1 VTTAKPIIRCS
12 SLPILAKCFGQLGA
26 TLTVDVES
34 DIAEAGTNHHGYAAR
49 MIREGRAPDMPTLDP
64 DAAFIRARIRMAWDA
79 IKADFPD
86 PQVEK
91 QLVQVLPNF
100 TLCGHPDLYGVKDGI
115 LRVPDWKSGY
125 NTDADVLPQ
134 LLGYAYLAHCE
145 IPKDTPISK
154 IELSVV
160 WLRDKTIQEWEFTP
174 AQVKEWMRDLHK
186 RAGAWNGNDFTAGEH
201 CQYCPRFHDCPARQ
215 ALARS
220 AVQDIMDLDVAT
232 ATRMDM
238 CKRLPDVYS
247 RVQMV
252 QRQVDAFRDWLRG
265 EIQKNG
271 PMVCG
276 PEKIL
281 RLQTRNKS
289 VLDVQ
294 KGWSVFRAVLSDDEL
309 SKCMTV
315 SKTKLLAAV
324 GEKSAPRMKA
334 RDQKAM
340 MEKLQEV
347 GAVTVKAEQALQ
359 WVKSIDEEEEIK

>member
-1 VTTAKPIIRCS
+1 MADPKPVIRCS
-12 SLPILAKCFGQLGA
+12 SLPILDRCMGMLGA
-26 TLTVDVES
+26 TLTVGVEQQ
-34 DIAEAGTNHHGYAAR
+34 IAIDGTNHHAYAAQL
-49 MIREGRAPDMPTLDP
+49 IREGSVPDMPTMDP
-64 DAAFIRARIRMAWDA
+64 DASFIRARIRMAWNA
-79 IKADFPD
+79 IKENFPD

-91 QLVQVLPNF
+91 QLVQQLPNF
-100 TLCGHPDLYGVKDGI
+100 TLCGHPDLYGVTDGI

-134 LLGYAYLAHCE
+134 LMGYAYLAHCE

-201 CQYCPRFHDCPARQ
+201 CLYCPRFHDCPARQ

-232 ATRMDM
+232 TTRADM
-238 CKRLPDVYS
+238 CLRLPDVYS

-252 QRQVDAFRDWLRG
+252 KRQVEAFSNWLRE

-271 PMVCG
+271 PLVCG

-281 RLQTRNKS
+281 RLQQRNKS

-309 SKCMTV
+309 NKCMTV

-324 GEKSAPRMKA
+324 GEKSAPRMKGK
-334 RDQKAM
+334 DQAAIM
-340 MEKLQEV
+340 LRLEEA
-347 GAVTVKAEQALQ
+347 GAVTIKPEFALQ
-359 WVKSIDEEEEIK
+359 WVKTLEDQE

>member
-1 VTTAKPIIRCS
+1 MADPKLSIRCS
-12 SLPILAKCFGQLGA
+12 SLPILQRCLGMLGA

-34 DIAEAGTNHHGYAAR
+34 EIAEAGVNHHAFAAQL
-49 MIREGRAPDMPTLDP
+49 IREGKAPDAPTLDP
-64 DAAFIRARIRMAWDA
+64 DASFIRARIRMAWDV
-79 IKADFPD
+79 IRDDFPD

-91 QLVQVLPNF
+91 QLVQALPNF
-100 TLCGHPDLYGVKDGI
+100 MLCGHPDLYGVKDGI

-134 LLGYAYLAHCE
+134 LMGYAYLAHCE

-174 AQVKEWMRDLHK
+174 TQVKEWMRDLHK

-232 ATRMDM
+232 ATRADM
-238 CKRLPDVYS
+238 SKRLPDVYF
-247 RVQMV
+247 RVQIV
-252 QRQVDAFRDWLRG
+252 QRQIDAFRDWLRG

-281 RLQTRNKS
+281 RLQPRNKA

-294 KGWSVFRAVLSDDEL
+294 KGWQIFRGVLSDDEL
-309 SKCMTV
+309 NKCMTV

-324 GEKSAPRMKA
+324 GEKSAPRMKGKDA
-334 RDQKAM
+334 AALMLRLEEA
-340 MEKLQEV
+340 
-347 GAVTVKAEQALQ
+347 GAVTIKPESALQ
-359 WVKSIDEEEEIK
+359 WVKTLEEDKE